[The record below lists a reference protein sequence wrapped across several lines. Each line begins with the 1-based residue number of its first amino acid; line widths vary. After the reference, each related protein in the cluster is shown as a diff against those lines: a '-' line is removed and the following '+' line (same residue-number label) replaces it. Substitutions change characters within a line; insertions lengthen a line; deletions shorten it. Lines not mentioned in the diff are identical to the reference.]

1 MKRSLQAA
9 FHSTKIIAAIGGKEK
24 NIRMKKQFVLLMAF
38 VLICLL
44 GATSVVVSNNRTCKL
59 DQKETRQQPSNDVL
73 LYGPLNYFQL

>member
-1 MKRSLQAA
+1 MKRSLQAE

-38 VLICLL
+38 VLVCLL

-59 DQKETRQQPSNDVL
+59 DQKETQQQPSNDVL

>member
-1 MKRSLQAA
+1 MKRSLLAE

-24 NIRMKKQFVLLMAF
+24 NIRMKKQFILLMAF

-59 DQKETRQQPSNDVL
+59 DQKETQQQPLNDVL